1 MTTATIVI
9 CMIFRDM
16 MTFPVVLLLAFYFFH
31 APQPF
36 IYCLLNVLSLL
47 PVLVVF
53 ALLYRIVAFV
63 VASPWVVLKG
73 LVHESAS
80 SCPMHGEK
88 SSKVTIFKEKYGDF
102 KSVKARI
109 HRT

>member
-53 ALLYRIVAFV
+53 ALLCRILAF
-63 VASPWVVLKG
+63 VASPWVVLRAKFMNQ
-73 LVHESAS
+73 LHHAR
-80 SCPMHGEK
+80 CTAI
-88 SSKVTIFKEKYGDF
+88 KVPK
-102 KSVKARI
+102 
-109 HRT
+109 